1 MSLPIAVLASGDGST
16 FEAIATLPQAPYHVA
31 LLLSDQPRAFVLKR
45 AQRLGI
51 KTVVLPRQNYPNR
64 ATHEAAMVDCLQDH
78 GVAQVALAGYMRIVG
93 EVFLDA
99 FGQGHTW
106 NTHPS
111 LLPAYPGLDT
121 HRRVLQAGEHEHG
134 CTIHV
139 VDSTVDGGAII
150 AQARLPVHP
159 HEQVANLEQ
168 RVKRLEQRLYPI
180 LLAAFATETLQVNEQ
195 GIHFHGR
202 LLTRPLLFQESD
214 PLFQESSSVFGDMSS
229 LSLALQLVQMP

>member
-31 LLLSDQPRAFVLKR
+31 LLLSDQPQAFVLRR

-51 KTVVLPRQNYPNR
+51 KTAVLPRQNYPDR
-64 ATHEAAMVDCLQDH
+64 PSHEAAMVDCLQDH
-78 GVAQVALAGYMRIVG
+78 GVTQVALAGYMRIVG

-99 FGQGHTW
+99 FGQGHAW

-139 VDSTVDGGAII
+139 VDSTLDGGPII
-150 AQARLPVHP
+150 AQARLSIQP
-159 HEQVANLEQ
+159 HEQIAHLEQ
-168 RVKRLEQRLYPI
+168 RVKRLEQRLYPM
-180 LLAAFATETLQVNEQ
+180 LLAALASERLVIDKQ
-195 GIHFHGR
+195 GMRWDGQP
-202 LLTRPLLFQESD
+202 LAKPLLFQETD
-214 PLFQESSSVFGDMSS
+214 PLFQEPSCPAGKVS
-229 LSLALQLVQMP
+229 APARQPAQTP

>member
-16 FEAIATLPQAPYHVA
+16 FEAIATQPQAPYHVA
-31 LLLSDQPRAFVLKR
+31 LLMSDQPQAFVLRR

-51 KTVVLPRQNYPNR
+51 KTAILPRQNYPDR
-64 ATHEAAMVDCLQDH
+64 PTHEAAMVNCLQDH

-121 HRRVLQAGEHEHG
+121 HRRVLQAGEREHG
-134 CTIHV
+134 CTIHM
-139 VDSTVDGGAII
+139 VDSTLDGGPII
-150 AQARLPVHP
+150 AQARLLIEP
-159 HEQVANLEQ
+159 HEQVTHLER
-168 RVKRLEQRLYPI
+168 RVKHLEQRLYPM
-180 LLAAFATETLQVNEQ
+180 LLAALASETLVIDKQ
-195 GIHFHGR
+195 GMWWNGQP
-202 LLTRPLLFQESD
+202 LARPLLCQETD
-214 PLFQESSSVFGDMSS
+214 PLFQDPSCCAGDVSS
-229 LSLALQLVQMP
+229 LLLQLVQTP

>member
-1 MSLPIAVLASGDGST
+1 MSLPIAVLASGNGST

-31 LLLSDQPRAFVLKR
+31 LLLSDQEHAFAVQR

-51 KTVVLPRQNYPNR
+51 KAVVLPRQHYPNR
-64 ATHEAAMVDCLQDH
+64 AAHEAAMVDCLQDH
-78 GVAQVALAGYMRIVG
+78 GIVQVALAGYMRIVA
-93 EVFLDA
+93 EIFLDA

-106 NTHPS
+106 NTHPA

-121 HRRVLQAGEHEHG
+121 HRRVLQAGEREHG

-150 AQARLPVHP
+150 AQARLAVQP
-159 HEQVANLEQ
+159 HEQAAHLEQ

-180 LLAAFATETLQVNEQ
+180 LLAALATETLQVDAQ
-195 GIHFHGR
+195 GIRFQGR

-214 PLFQESSSVFGDMSS
+214 PLFQESSDGSAGLSWSS
-229 LSLALQLVQMP
+229 LVVQLAQTP